1 MVALENKQYKE
12 FEYFSR
18 YQNTPYYFNKNDRK
32 YIVGTTQAIQKDILY
47 VLHKVKQ
54 GDNLDTLA
62 LYYYNNPTY
71 FWIIAD
77 MNDIQNPYLPLIVGS
92 EIKVPVF
99 NEVKFDIG
107 D

>member
-1 MVALENKQYKE
+1 MVVLENKQYKD

-18 YQNTPYYFNKNDRK
+18 YQNIPYYFHKVDRK
-32 YIVGTTQAIQKDILY
+32 YVVGMSQPLNQDSPFI
-47 VLHKVKQ
+47 LHKVKK

-62 LYYYNNPTY
+62 LKYYNNPTY

-77 MNDIQNPYLPLIVGS
+77 MNKIQNPYLKLEENS
-92 EIKVPVF
+92 KIKIPIF
-99 NEVKFDIG
+99 NEITFNAG